1 MCGRYKDHMK
11 KILLLIFLFLISTN
25 VFAKNN
31 SLSVKEYIKVGIL
44 SGNKAVTIGCDQKYY
59 FVSNGKEVVLSAG
72 KVIVNPETNTAVIGK
87 RRYKLPIKFVSEK
100 NCLLVND
107 KIYRGNIIVNCAGN
121 KINIINEL
129 KFEDYLKG
137 ILPKE
142 ASASWNTNALK
153 AQAVISRTYAAKNIG
168 RHAKEGYDVCDT
180 VHCQVYG
187 GASCENKKCNLA
199 VRDTKGEVVV
209 YQNAL
214 AQTLFHAA
222 CGGHTDDPKY
232 VWGWKETPEYLEGRK
247 DKYCKGNPHSNW
259 TIELSESFIREKLN
273 TAGYKVGT
281 IKKISYSGKTAGK
294 AAKTVTISNS
304 KGKLKLNAYTFRL
317 AVDAFKVKSTMFTS
331 ISKKGKNFVF
341 KGHGWGHKVGLCQW
355 GAKAMGDKK
364 ISYKKIID
372 YYYPGTDIG
381 KINYGK

>member
-1 MCGRYKDHMK
+1 MK
-11 KILLLIFLFLISTN
+11 KFFIFLIFLFLIYNLS
-25 VFAKNN
+25 FAKEH

-44 SGNKAVTIGCDQKYY
+44 SGNKPITVGCDQKYY
-59 FVSNGKEVVLSAG
+59 FISNGKQNVLSAG
-72 KVIVNPETNTAVIGK
+72 KVIVKPETNTAVIANK
-87 RRYKLPIKFVSEK
+87 RYKLPIKFISSK

-107 KIYRGNIIVNCAGN
+107 KIYRGNIIVSSAGN

-142 ASASWNTNALK
+142 ASSSWNMEALK
-153 AQAVISRTYAAKNIG
+153 TQAVISRTYAAKNIG
-168 RHAKEGYDVCDT
+168 RHAKEGYDVCAT

-199 VRDTKGEVVV
+199 VRDTTGEVVM
-209 YQNAL
+209 YRNAL
-214 AQTLFHAA
+214 AETLFHAA

-232 VWGWKETPEYLEGRK
+232 VWGWKQETPAYLKGRK
-247 DKYCKGNPHSNW
+247 DKYCKGNPHSSW
-259 TIELSESFIREKLN
+259 TTDLSESFIREKLN
-273 TAGYKVGT
+273 SAGYKIGK
-281 IKKISYSGKTAGK
+281 IKKISYSGKTTGK
-294 AAKTVTISNS
+294 AAKTITIIHS
-304 KGKLKLNAYTFRL
+304 KGKLSLNAYTFRL
-317 AVDAFKVKSTMFTS
+317 AVDAFKIKSTMFS
-331 ISKKGKNFVF
+331 GISKNKNNFVF
-341 KGHGWGHKVGLCQW
+341 KGKGWGHKVGLCQW

-364 ISYKKIID
+364 CSYKKILD

>member
-1 MCGRYKDHMK
+1 MK
-11 KILLLIFLFLISTN
+11 KILFTILTLFICTN
-25 VFAKNN
+25 VFAI
-31 SLSVKEYIKVGIL
+31 SVKEYIKVGIL
-44 SGNKAVTIGCDQKYY
+44 SGNKPITIGCDQKYY
-59 FVSNGKEVVLSAG
+59 FVSGDKQVVLSAG
-72 KVIVNPETNTAVIGK
+72 KVTVNPETNTAVIADK
-87 RRYKLPIKFVSEK
+87 RYKLPIKFISSK

-142 ASASWNTNALK
+142 ASSSWNTEALK
-153 AQAVISRTYAAKNIG
+153 TQAVISRTYAAKNVG
-168 RHAKEGYDVCDT
+168 KHAKDGFDVCST

-199 VRDTKGEVVV
+199 VHDTKGEVVL
-209 YQNAL
+209 YKGEL

-232 VWGWKETPEYLEGRK
+232 VWGWKQETPSYLKGRK
-247 DKYCKGNPHSNW
+247 DKYCKNNPHSSW
-259 TIELSESFIREKLN
+259 TTEVDESFIRQKLIA
-273 TAGYKVGT
+273 AGYKVGT
-281 IKKISYSGKTAGK
+281 VKKISYSGKTTGK
-294 AAKTVTISNS
+294 AAKIVTISSS

-317 AVDAFKVKSTMFTS
+317 AVDPFKIKSTMFTS
-331 ISKKGKNFVF
+331 IKCKNKKFIFSGK
-341 KGHGWGHKVGLCQW
+341 GWGHKVGLCQW

-364 ISYKKIID
+364 LSYKKILD
-372 YYYPGTDIG
+372 YYYPGTNIG

>member
-1 MCGRYKDHMK
+1 MK
-11 KILLLIFLFLISTN
+11 KILFIILTLFICTN
-25 VFAKNN
+25 VFAI
-31 SLSVKEYIKVGIL
+31 SVKEYIKVGIL
-44 SGNKAVTIGCDQKYY
+44 SGNKPITIGCDQKYY
-59 FVSNGKEVVLSAG
+59 FVSGDKQVVLSAG
-72 KVIVNPETNTAVIGK
+72 KVTVNPETNTAVIADK
-87 RRYKLPIKFVSEK
+87 RYKLPIKFISSK

-153 AQAVISRTYAAKNIG
+153 TQAVISRTYAAKNIG
-168 RHAKEGYDVCDT
+168 RHAKEGYDVCAT

-187 GASCENKKCNLA
+187 GASCENKKCNVA

-214 AQTLFHAA
+214 AETLFHAA

-232 VWGWKETPEYLEGRK
+232 VWDRKAETPKYLKGRK
-247 DKYCKGNPHSNW
+247 DKYCKGNPHSSW
-259 TIELSESFIREKLN
+259 TTELSENFIREKLN
-273 TAGYKVGT
+273 AAGYKVGT

-294 AAKTVTISNS
+294 AAKTVTISHS

-355 GAKAMGDKK
+355 GAKAMGDKNM
-364 ISYKKIID
+364 SYKKILS